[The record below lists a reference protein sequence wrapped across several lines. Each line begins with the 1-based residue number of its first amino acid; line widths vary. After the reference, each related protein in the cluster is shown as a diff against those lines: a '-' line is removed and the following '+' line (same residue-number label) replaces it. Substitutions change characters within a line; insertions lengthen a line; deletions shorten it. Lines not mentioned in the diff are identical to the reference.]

1 MASLHLYDNPVELH
15 ERQVQRPS
23 QELAIK
29 VYAGLL
35 GAAEVTQI
43 GGIEERGAFGR
54 VVRDLEA

>member
-29 VYAGLL
+29 VDARLL

-43 GGIEERGAFGR
+43 GEIEERRAVGR
-54 VVRDLEA
+54 VVRDLKK

>member
-35 GAAEVTQI
+35 GAAEVT
-43 GGIEERGAFGR
+43 
-54 VVRDLEA
+54 